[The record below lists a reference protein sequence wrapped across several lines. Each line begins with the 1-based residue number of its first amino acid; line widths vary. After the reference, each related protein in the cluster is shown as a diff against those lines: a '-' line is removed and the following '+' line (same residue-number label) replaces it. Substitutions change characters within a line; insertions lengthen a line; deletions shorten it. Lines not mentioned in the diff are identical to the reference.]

1 MRSKDELYIN
11 NLCFMSWFRDGF
23 QNEHGET
30 PNWKDLI
37 IERSAHPLPLAEDRY
52 RAWVTGRQIF
62 VSSLMDQEMTPYRNA
77 VRAHLHAIGASP
89 VMLEEITPRDEG
101 PQRAY
106 LSGVDRSSVLVLI
119 LGRMI
124 LMSFIGS

>member
-1 MRSKDELYIN
+1 MFGSGTVFK
-11 NLCFMSWFRDGF
+11 MS
-23 QNEHGET
+23 NGET
-30 PNWKDLI
+30 RNWKDLI
-37 IERSAHPLPLAEDRY
+37 IWRSAHPLPLAQDRY

-89 VMLEEITPRDEG
+89 VMWEEITPRDEG

-106 LSGVDRSSVLVLI
+106 LKRRGSIQRVPVDSGQPRIERRVDRTF
-119 LGRMI
+119 LG
-124 LMSFIGS
+124 

>member
-1 MRSKDELYIN
+1 
-11 NLCFMSWFRDGF
+11 MS
-23 QNEHGET
+23 NGET

-37 IERSAHPLPLAEDRY
+37 IERSAHPLPLVEDRY

-62 VSSLMDQEMTPYRNA
+62 VSSLMDQEMTPYHNA

-89 VMLEEITPRDEG
+89 IMWEEITPRDEG

-106 LSGVDRSSVLVLI
+106 LNGVDQSSVFLLI
-119 LGRMI
+119 LGSRYGVTDQTGY
-124 LMSFIGS
+124 SPTHQEGNQAAEREFR